1 MATKAQIEKSKRTP
15 KYRSRRRNRC
25 FHCGRAR
32 GLVAFKKFNLCGRDL
47 RKWVYNGLIYGFR
60 KISW

>member
-47 RKWVYNGLIYGFR
+47 RK
-60 KISW
+60 